1 MFITKKHIPRRTL
14 LRGAGA
20 VLGLPLLDAMLPAA
34 TALAQ
39 TAAVP
44 PRRFFAGFVPHG
56 AAPGYWVPE
65 QEGPLPGELP
75 YIWKPLE
82 PYRDSLTV
90 LSGLHATSSEP
101 PPGETGADHW
111 VAAAFLS
118 ALKPK
123 KTAGADVRAGHT
135 IDQIIA
141 GKIGQE
147 TLLPSVEMSVE
158 DPGSGSSNCG
168 EGYSCVYTNT
178 ISWASPTTPLPMEL
192 NPQVV
197 FERMFGSG
205 STPEQRVARRERN
218 QSILDSINGK
228 LANLR
233 REISIPDRS
242 RLDSFTENVREI
254 ERRLEVAAR
263 ATTAAPEDF
272 AVPPGIPQSFDDHIK
287 LMFDLLALA
296 YQADITRVG
305 TLLFARDLTNRRF
318 PDSESP
324 RMSFHG
330 GSHHGEAPEIIANF
344 SKINHYHVK
353 MLAYF
358 VEKLANTEDGDGGTL
373 LDNSLLL
380 YGSNMGNPNQH
391 LHYDVP
397 HVLLGGNGGRMAGG
411 RHLAYPRKT
420 ISTGNLLLSLL
431 DQFDIH
437 LESFGDSTGRLENV

>member
-1 MFITKKHIPRRTL
+1 MFISKKHLSRRTL
-14 LRGAGA
+14 LIGAG
-20 VLGLPLLDAMLPAA
+20 VTLVLPLLDAMFPAA
-34 TALAQ
+34 TAFAQ
-39 TAAVP
+39 AAAAP

-65 QEGPLPGELP
+65 KEGALPKELP
-75 YIWKPLE
+75 FIWKPLE
-82 PYRDSLTV
+82 PFRDSLTV
-90 LSGLHATSSEP
+90 LTGLHATSSEP

-111 VAAAFLS
+111 VAAAFLC
-118 ALKPK
+118 ADKPK

-141 GKIGQE
+141 AKIGRE
-147 TLLPSVEMSVE
+147 TLLPSVEISVE

-178 ISWASPTTPLPMEL
+178 IAWASPTTPLPMEL

-197 FERMFGSG
+197 FERLFGSG

-228 LANLR
+228 IATLR
-233 REISIPDRS
+233 GEISVPDRS

-254 ERRLEVAAR
+254 ERRLAIAAQ

-272 AVPPGIPQSFDDHIK
+272 NVPPGIPQSFDEHIK

-296 YQADITRVG
+296 FQADLTRVG
-305 TLLFARDLTNRRF
+305 TLLFARDLTGRRY
-318 PDSESP
+318 PESAAP
-324 RMSFHG
+324 NAGFHG
-330 GSHHGEAPEIIANF
+330 VSHHGEDPALIKEL
-344 SKINHYHVK
+344 SKINQYHVK
-353 MLAYF
+353 MVAYF
-358 VEKLANTEDGDGGTL
+358 ADKLAKIDEGDGSL
-373 LDNSLLL
+373 LDHSLLL

-397 HVLLGGNGGRMAGG
+397 HILVGRNHGSMKGG
-411 RHLAYPRKT
+411 RHLAYPSKT
-420 ISTGNLLLSLL
+420 VPTGNLLLSLL
-431 DQFDIH
+431 DQYDIH
-437 LESFGDSTGRLENV
+437 QDKIGDSTGRLENL

>member
-1 MFITKKHIPRRTL
+1 MFISKKHISRRAL
-14 LRGAGA
+14 LKGAG
-20 VLGLPLLDAMLPAA
+20 VTLGLPLLDAMLPAA

-65 QEGPLPGELP
+65 TQGALPAELP
-75 YIWKPLE
+75 FVWQPLQ
-82 PYRDSLTV
+82 PCRDRLTI
-90 LSGLHATSSEP
+90 LTGLHSTSSEP

-111 VAAAFLS
+111 VAAAYLS
-118 ALKPK
+118 AEKPK

-141 GKIGQE
+141 EKIGRE

-205 STPEQRVARRERN
+205 STPEQRIARRERN

-228 LANLR
+228 ISNLR
-233 REISIPDRS
+233 REISVPDRS

-254 ERRLEVAAR
+254 ERRLAIAAN
-263 ATTAAPEDF
+263 ATTTAPEDF
-272 AVPPGIPQSFDDHIK
+272 AVPPGIPQSFDEHIK
-287 LMFDLLALA
+287 LMFDLLTLA

-305 TLLFARDLTNRRF
+305 TLLFARDLTGRRY
-318 PDSESP
+318 PESAAP
-324 RMSFHG
+324 NQGFHG
-330 GSHHGEAPEIIANF
+330 VSHHGEDPALIKELA
-344 SKINHYHVK
+344 KINQYHVK
-353 MLAYF
+353 MLAYLA
-358 VEKLANTEDGDGGTL
+358 EKLANTEDGDGTL
-373 LDNSLLL
+373 LDHSLLL

-397 HVLLGGNGGRMAGG
+397 HVILGGNAGRMKGG
-411 RHLAYPRKT
+411 RHIAYPTKT
-420 ISTGNLLLSLL
+420 TSTGNLMLSLL

-437 LESFGDSTGRLENV
+437 YDAFGDSTGRLEEI

>member
-14 LRGAGA
+14 LKGAGA
-20 VLGLPLLDAMLPAA
+20 ALGLPLLDAMFPAA

-39 TAAVP
+39 SAAMP
-44 PRRFFAGFVPHG
+44 PRRFFGGFVPHG

-65 QEGPLPGELP
+65 KEGPLPAELP
-75 YIWKPLE
+75 FIWKPLE
-82 PYRDSLTV
+82 PHRDSLTI
-90 LSGLHATSSEP
+90 LTGLHATSSEP

-111 VAAAFLS
+111 VAAAFLC
-118 ALKPK
+118 AEKPK

-141 GKIGQE
+141 EKIGRE

-178 ISWASPTTPLPMEL
+178 VSWSSPTTPLPMEL

-228 LANLR
+228 ISSLR
-233 REISIPDRS
+233 REISAPDRS
-242 RLDSFTENVREI
+242 RLDSFTDNVREI
-254 ERRLEVAAR
+254 ERRLEIAAN
-263 ATTAAPEDF
+263 ATTTAPEDF
-272 AVPPGIPQSFDDHIK
+272 AVPPGIPQSFDEHIK

-305 TLLFARDLTNRRF
+305 TMLFARDLTGRVY
-318 PDSESP
+318 PQSEAP
-324 RMSFHG
+324 TLGFHG
-330 GSHHGEAPEIIANF
+330 GSHHGEDPQRIDEF
-344 SKINHYHVK
+344 SKINQYHVA

-358 VEKLANTEDGDGGTL
+358 VDKLAKTEEGDGTL
-373 LDNSLLL
+373 LDHSLLL

-397 HVLLGGNGGRMAGG
+397 HVIVGGNHGLMKGG
-411 RHLAYPRKT
+411 RHLAYPTRT
-420 ISTGNLLLSLL
+420 VPTGNLLVSIL

-437 LESFGDSTGRLENV
+437 RESFGDSTGRLENI